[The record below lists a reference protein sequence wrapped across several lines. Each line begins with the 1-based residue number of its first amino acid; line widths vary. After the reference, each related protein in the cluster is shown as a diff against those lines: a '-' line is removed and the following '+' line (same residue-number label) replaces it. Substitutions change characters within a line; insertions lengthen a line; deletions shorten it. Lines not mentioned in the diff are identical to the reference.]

1 MVSVLK
7 LRIDC
12 LLDITAFTVRARA
25 RVCVCV
31 CVAGTSSQYRKDSVT
46 FYHEGFS
53 DAVKLTE
60 FLDLLMIEKDR
71 KEEVL

>member
-7 LRIDC
+7 LLRIDC
-12 LLDITAFTVRARA
+12 LRDRTAFT
-25 RVCVCV
+25 VCV

-71 KEEVL
+71 KEAVL